1 MDDGDGS
8 LCSIME
14 VLDSVYGGATMYS
27 ALMSKL
33 NTVQQGNGESAK
45 DYYECVVQK
54 WVKLQEFHHYM
65 FRPGD
70 LEYHAKNAFLNGL
83 NPEYQAM
90 VIHKR
95 EDPQTSINHLL
106 ITVRECEENEAQH
119 HKSRQAE
126 YAKAYP
132 PSTSK
137 PLYRTNNTDPH
148 QRRPDNSH
156 QDQTRYRRQD
166 NNGPNITIHATQV
179 EPAMEIEA
187 KEDYIPPYIDYDN
200 DPQDR
205 DDVELTF
212 HTEVYAATIRMADDT
227 EQRDNHC
234 YNCKE
239 KGHFWRQCTKPLKE
253 EFQRLLNCPKQREK
267 ELNKKGGPRA
277 KGGRVPQPALTAVPA
292 PTPVAAVTQ

>member
-1 MDDGDGS
+1 MDDRDGS
-8 LCSIME
+8 LHSIME

-45 DYYECVVQK
+45 DYYERVVQI

-65 FRPGD
+65 FQPGD
-70 LEYHAKNAFLNGL
+70 LEYHAKNAFFNRLH
-83 NPEYQAM
+83 PEYQAM
-90 VIHKR
+90 VIHKQD
-95 EDPQTSINHLL
+95 DPQTSITHLL
-106 ITVRECEENEAQH
+106 IAVRECEENEAQH
-119 HKSRQAE
+119 RRSRRAE

-148 QRRPDNSH
+148 QRRQDNSH
-156 QDQTRYRRQD
+156 QDQTCYCQQD
-166 NNGPNITIHATQV
+166 NNGPNVTIHAAQV

-187 KEDYIPPYIDYDN
+187 KDDYIPPYIDYDN

-212 HTEVYAATIRMADDT
+212 HTEVYAATIRMEDNT
-227 EQRDNHC
+227 EWWDNC
-234 YNCKE
+234 CNCKE

-253 EFQRLLNCPKQREK
+253 EFQRLLDHPKQREK

-277 KGGRVPQPALTAVPA
+277 KGGQVPQPVPAAVPA
-292 PTPVAAVTQ
+292 PAPVAAVPQ